1 MIEQGTDEWLL
12 QRCGKVTASRIAEL
26 TARTKSGWGASRA
39 NYMAELI
46 AERLTGK
53 PTEKYVNAA
62 MEHGTRTE
70 PEARNV
76 YGFMYGLDVQQVGFI
91 EHPRIAMSGASPDG
105 LLGDFGLIEI
115 KAPQIAKHLDTL
127 LNETVDDRYV
137 KQVSWQLAVTG
148 RAFCDFVSYCP
159 SLPVEM
165 RMWVHR
171 IERDDKLI
179 TELEEQVQEFLHELD
194 AKVQALREKYEA
206 KELAA

>member
-1 MIEQGTDEWLL
+1 MIDQGTEEWLL
-12 QRCGKVTASRIAEL
+12 QRCGKVTASRIADL
-26 TARTKSGWGASRA
+26 TARTRSGWGASRA

-46 AERLTGK
+46 AERLTGR

-76 YGFMYGLDVQQVGFI
+76 YSFMQNVNVEQVGFI
-91 EHPRIAMSGASPDG
+91 DHPRIAMSGASPDG
-105 LLGDFGLIEI
+105 CIGSDGLIEI

-137 KQVSWQLAVTG
+137 KQMSWQLAVTG
-148 RAFCDFVSYCP
+148 REYCDFVSYSP
-159 SLPVEM
+159 ALPVEM
-165 RMWVHR
+165 RLWITR
-171 IERDDKLI
+171 LWRDDKLI
-179 TELEEQVQEFLHELD
+179 SELEEQVQEFLAELD
-194 AKVQALREKYEA
+194 AKVKALREKYEA

>member
-12 QRCGKVTASRIAEL
+12 QRCGKVTASRIADL
-26 TARTKSGWGASRA
+26 TAKTRSGWGASRA

-62 MEHGTRTE
+62 MEHGTKTE

-76 YGFMYGLDVQQVGFI
+76 YAFMHNVNVEQVGFI
-91 EHPRIAMSGASPDG
+91 EHPKIAMSGASPDG
-105 LLGDFGLIEI
+105 FVGDNGLIEI

-127 LNETVDDRYV
+127 LNETIDERYV
-137 KQVSWQLAVTG
+137 KQMAWQLAVTG
-148 RAFCDFVSYCP
+148 REYCDFVSYSP

-165 RMWVHR
+165 RLWVR
-171 IERDDKLI
+171 RVERDDKLI
-179 TELEEQVQEFLHELD
+179 KELEEQVAEFLAELD
-194 AKVQALREKYEA
+194 SKVKVLRDKYEMR
-206 KELAA
+206 EAA

>member
-12 QRCGKVTASRIAEL
+12 QRCGKVTASRIADL
-26 TARTKSGWGASRA
+26 TARTRNGWGASRV

-62 MEHGTRTE
+62 MEHGTKTE

-76 YGFMYGLDVQQVGFI
+76 YSFMWNVTVDQVGFI
-91 EHPRIAMSGASPDG
+91 EHPTIAMSGASPDG
-105 LLGDFGLIEI
+105 CVGDKGLIEI

-127 LNETVDDRYV
+127 LNETVDERYV
-137 KQVSWQLAVTG
+137 KQMAWQMAVTG
-148 RAFCDFVSYCP
+148 REYCDFVSYSP

-165 RMWVHR
+165 RLWVRRHD
-171 IERDDKLI
+171 RDDKLI
-179 TELEEQVQEFLHELD
+179 SELEEQVQEFLHELD
-194 AKVQALREKYEA
+194 AKVKALREKYEA

>member
-1 MIEQGTDEWLL
+1 MIEQGTEEWLQ
-12 QRCGKVTASRIAEL
+12 QRCAKVTASRIADL
-26 TARTKSGWGASRA
+26 TARTRSGWGASRA

-76 YGFMYGLDVQQVGFI
+76 YSFMWNVTVDQVGFI
-91 EHPRIAMSGASPDG
+91 DHPRIAMSGASPDG
-105 LLGDFGLIEI
+105 CIGDKGLIEI

-137 KQVSWQLAVTG
+137 KQMAWQMSVTG
-148 RAFCDFVSYCP
+148 REYCDFVSYCP
-159 SLPVEM
+159 ALPVEM
-165 RMWVHR
+165 RLWVR
-171 IERDDKLI
+171 RFERDDKLI
-179 TELEEQVQEFLHELD
+179 SELEEQVQEFLSELD
-194 AKVQALREKYEA
+194 AKVKALRDKYEA
-206 KELAA
+206 KEMAA